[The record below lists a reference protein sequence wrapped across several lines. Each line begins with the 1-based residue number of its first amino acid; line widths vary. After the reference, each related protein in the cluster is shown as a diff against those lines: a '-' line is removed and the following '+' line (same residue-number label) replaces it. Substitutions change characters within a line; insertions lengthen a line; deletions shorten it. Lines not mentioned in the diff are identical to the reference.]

1 MKIKKSVVIIGIL
14 SFLTVCCIIFIFG
27 NSLKDSVESTDQ
39 TMLVKDL
46 LTDIARFFGING
58 EINTKKLRSFAHVA
72 EFALLGA
79 CLAAISLFVAYKK
92 GKLGFCTSIPF
103 VCAAFVGGVFVAVVD
118 EILQLFSDGRAC
130 EIKDVCLDSSGVI
143 LGIAVSCVIAF
154 INYKIHKAREIKK
167 GKTL

>member
-1 MKIKKSVVIIGIL
+1 
-14 SFLTVCCIIFIFG
+14 
-27 NSLKDSVESTDQ
+27 
-39 TMLVKDL
+39 MLVKDL

-79 CLAAISLFVAYKK
+79 CLAAISLFVAYEK
-92 GKLGFCTSIPF
+92 GRLMLRAGVPF
-103 VCAAFVGGVFVAVVD
+103 VCTAFAGGVLVAIVD